1 MNDQFNEAVPPETVN
16 FANKYGAQLLSADAA
31 HILIGSTTPNSKDF
45 VPFVLYRVSD
55 TEITAK
61 IENVKEVVPSSRE
74 KRQLWVQSID
84 TVPIKALAA
93 KGIIAYPKQ
102 LR

>member
-1 MNDQFNEAVPPETVN
+1 MNDQFNETAPPETVN
-16 FANKYGAQLLSADAA
+16 FANKYGAYLISQDAI
-31 HILIGSTTPNSKDF
+31 HIQGSYTPNSGEF
-45 VPFVLYRVSD
+45 LPFVLYRVSD
-55 TEITAK
+55 TEVTTK